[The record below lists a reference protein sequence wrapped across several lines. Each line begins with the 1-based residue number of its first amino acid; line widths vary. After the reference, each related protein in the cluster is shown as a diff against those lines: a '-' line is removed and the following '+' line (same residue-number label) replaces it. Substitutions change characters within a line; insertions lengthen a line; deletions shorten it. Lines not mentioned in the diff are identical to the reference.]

1 MILGPYHKQL
11 RKIYQ
16 PLRRRTS
23 TSRTGKLRTLG
34 LFNLKNASLGERPC
48 SSFFD
53 SIHARALK
61 HSCRPNDSK
70 NGTEYFRSASP
81 RMRRRTKSDYRNIH
95 TGTCI
100 LNLRRIGLFL
110 TGTPTMIL
118 GRIDFE
124 VFVFWLCFFSWNYG

>member
-1 MILGPYHKQL
+1 
-11 RKIYQ
+11 
-16 PLRRRTS
+16 
-23 TSRTGKLRTLG
+23 
-34 LFNLKNASLGERPC
+34 
-48 SSFFD
+48 
-53 SIHARALK
+53 
-61 HSCRPNDSK
+61 
-70 NGTEYFRSASP
+70 
-81 RMRRRTKSDYRNIH
+81 MRRRTKSDYRNIH